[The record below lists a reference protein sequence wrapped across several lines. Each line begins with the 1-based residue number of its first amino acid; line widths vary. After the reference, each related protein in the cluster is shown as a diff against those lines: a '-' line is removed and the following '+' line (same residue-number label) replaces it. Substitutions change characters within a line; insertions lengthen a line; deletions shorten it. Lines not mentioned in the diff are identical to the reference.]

1 MIFSKN
7 VKYFQVAQ
15 GVWGM
20 RILFVNVYIVA
31 NRRGFPKGW
40 VLVDAGIQGS
50 AKRIIAM
57 AEAIFGPGARPTA
70 IVLTHAHSDHTG
82 ALEELLE
89 HWDVPVYAH
98 ELEIPYLTGRSSY
111 PPADP
116 TVGEGMMSLMSV
128 FFRKKPLDISNNVRI
143 IDVDAGIPQL
153 PEWKVI
159 HTPGHTPGHI
169 SLFLPL
175 NTTLIVGDAFVT
187 TKPESA
193 VFALSNIKHISG
205 PPRYMTTDW
214 VAAEASVKI
223 LAYMEPRIA
232 ATGHGPVMR
241 GRELQEA
248 LRNLADNFEKV
259 AVPSGGRYADKPAE
273 ADETGTYYVPPFRST
288 TKFKVVVGL
297 VGVLAGFAVT
307 RFLVK

>member
-1 MIFSKN
+1 MLLNKN

-20 RILFVNVYIVA
+20 RTLFVNVYIIA

-50 AKRIIAM
+50 ADRIIAM
-57 AEAIFGPGARPTA
+57 AESIFGPGARPSA
-70 IVLTHAHSDHTG
+70 IILTHAHSDHTG
-82 ALEELLE
+82 ALEELLH
-89 HWDVPVYAH
+89 HWNVPVYAH
-98 ELEIPYLTGRSSY
+98 EFEVPYLTGKSSY

-116 TVGEGMMSLMSV
+116 TVGEGIMSLMSV
-128 FFRKKPLDISNNVRI
+128 FFRKKPLDINNNIRI
-143 IDVDAGIPQL
+143 IDMEAGVPEL
-153 PEWKVI
+153 PEWKII
-159 HTPGHTPGHI
+159 HTPGHSPGHI

-175 NTTLIVGDAFVT
+175 NTTLIAGDAFVT
-187 TKPESA
+187 TKSESA
-193 VFALSNIKHISG
+193 VYVLNNIKKMSG

-248 LRNLADNFEKV
+248 LRKLADNFEEM
-259 AVPSGGRYADKPAE
+259 AIPEGGRYVKKAAA
-273 ADETGTYYVPPFRST
+273 ADESGTYYVPPFSST
-288 TKFKVVVGL
+288 SKFKFVVGL
-297 VGVLAGFAVT
+297 IGALAGFVVT
-307 RFLVK
+307 RTFVK

>member
-1 MIFSKN
+1 MLFNKN

-82 ALEELLE
+82 SLEDLLE

-98 ELEIPYLTGRSSY
+98 ELEIPYLTGKSSY

-128 FFRKKPLDISNNVRI
+128 FFRKKPLNVSKNVRI
-143 IDVDAGIPQL
+143 IDMEEGIPQL

-248 LRNLADNFEKV
+248 LRNLADHFEEL
-259 AVPSGGRYADKPAE
+259 AVPSGGRYAEKPAE
-273 ADETGTYYVPPFRST
+273 ADESGTYYVPPFRST
-288 TKFKVVVGL
+288 TKFKVVLGL
-297 VGVLAGFAVT
+297 MAALAGFAVT
-307 RFLVK
+307 RTLVK